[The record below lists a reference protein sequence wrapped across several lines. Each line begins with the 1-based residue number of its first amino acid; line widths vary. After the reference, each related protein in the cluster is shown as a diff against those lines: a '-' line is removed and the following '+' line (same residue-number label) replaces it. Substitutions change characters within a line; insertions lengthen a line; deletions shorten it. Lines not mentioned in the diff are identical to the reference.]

1 MLILKCTQK
10 VAKELKITLPQIDTE
25 DNSSG
30 LGDWFV
36 NTLRFGHIK
45 TLLFVNAPTLYSIL
59 VEYKKKDLGDIG
71 QFFRT
76 HLSLNLQSERFEA
89 KKIEKLLTEYQEV
102 KLAKTDNRS
111 VLGSMNDLGRLYQVQ
126 IEYKGGM
133 KEIDLGLIIQ
143 DINRTPQLKRA
154 GKYSI
159 ELMKN
164 ELS

>member
-1 MLILKCTQK
+1 VTGLLIPC
-10 VAKELKITLPQIDTE
+10 
-25 DNSSG
+25 
-30 LGDWFV
+30 
-36 NTLRFGHIK
+36 
-45 TLLFVNAPTLYSIL
+45 
-59 VEYKKKDLGDIG
+59 
-71 QFFRT
+71 
-76 HLSLNLQSERFEA
+76 LNLQRESFEA

-111 VLGSMNDLGRLYQVQ
+111 VLGSMNDLAKLYQVQ